1 MPLPSYLG
9 ENLKVFPKIR
19 NKTRISLS
27 PVLFS
32 VVLEVLTNV
41 IKQEK
46 EMKGIQIGK
55 KEIKVIL
62 FIDDIY
68 IENTNKSTPKK
79 ILENVIVNFENTRLI
94 FKRQLLSYIYEQ

>member
-32 VVLEVLTNV
+32 VVLEVLMNV

-55 KEIKVIL
+55 K
-62 FIDDIY
+62 
-68 IENTNKSTPKK
+68 
-79 ILENVIVNFENTRLI
+79 
-94 FKRQLLSYIYEQ
+94 